1 MNHLRGERG
10 LNYGD
15 YSYIEKFT
23 GGLGGAPF
31 PNPNTPLR
39 QQFFSIWLRPVQPEN
54 THFAIRNALWELKNL
69 VDKGLTREDF
79 ENTRKFLINYS
90 KLWVSTM
97 SRRLGYQM
105 DSEFYGTDYYIDA
118 IVKEMNS
125 LTLDD
130 VNSAIKNIFTRP
142 ILKLPSWLMKEKA
155 NNFLTISRTT
165 HRHRSRMTQRSRRIF
180 WIRINSFKYSRLR

>member
-1 MNHLRGERG
+1 M
-10 LNYGD
+10 
-15 YSYIEKFT
+15 
-23 GGLGGAPF
+23 
-31 PNPNTPLR
+31 
-39 QQFFSIWLRPVQPEN
+39 
-54 THFAIRNALWELKNL
+54 WELKNL

-118 IVKEMNS
+118 IVKELNS

-130 VNSAIKNIFTRP
+130 VNSAIKKYLHPSDIKIAVVVDEGKGKQFLDDLTNNTPSPITYDAAKPQNI
-142 ILKLPSWLMKEKA
+142 LDQDKLIQVFPLTVNASKSVVVNAKELFEK
-155 NNFLTISRTT
+155 
-165 HRHRSRMTQRSRRIF
+165 
-180 WIRINSFKYSRLR
+180 